1 MSSSQMILST
11 ARSLGNLKISI
22 VSEERKLLLF
32 SWTINCFSLPI
43 LSNKKLSP
51 ASPPEDHVSKA
62 RSTAWEVMETSQSR
76 ARFCMFQLLE
86 EHSLRELW
94 DLTLPPASCLGL
106 PCVLLWHTDS
116 PQAESNCEP
125 EWTLSSHKLIIT
137 GIGDNDGSLTNILC
151 WHITRHIIISGV
163 MIMK

>member
-11 ARSLGNLKISI
+11 AQSLGNLKNSI

-32 SWTINCFSLPI
+32 SWTINCSSLPI

-62 RSTAWEVMETSQSR
+62 RSAAWEVMETSQSR
-76 ARFCMFQLLE
+76 ARFCMFQVLE

-106 PCVLLWHTDS
+106 PCVLLWHTVP
-116 PQAESNCEP
+116 PQAESNVVNKAWTRTPKIASQNEP
-125 EWTLSSHKLIIT
+125 CRLISWLSRGLVIMT
-137 GIGDNDGSLTNILC
+137 EVWLTFYVDI
-151 WHITRHIIISGV
+151 
-163 MIMK
+163 